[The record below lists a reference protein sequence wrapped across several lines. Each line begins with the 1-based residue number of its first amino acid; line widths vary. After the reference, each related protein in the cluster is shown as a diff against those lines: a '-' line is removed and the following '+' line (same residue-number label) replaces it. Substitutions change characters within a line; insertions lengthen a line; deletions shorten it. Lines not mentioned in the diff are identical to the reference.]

1 MSDTQ
6 DYQAVDGQ
14 PGRAEGDAGQVSSAP
29 KRSRIKVKAW
39 HVVLLT
45 VAVICTILLAWWQW
59 TRFQSGSGTF
69 QNLGYALQ
77 WPLFGFF
84 FVYAYRMGIK
94 MENEKIDAEN
104 EADDLDFLYQADL
117 KEFGDDSSQPA
128 MTEIDE
134 DFLPSRPEIDVEEFN
149 ALNQPRRRHHTHLE
163 SE

>member
-1 MSDTQ
+1 MEEH
-6 DYQAVDGQ
+6 VDRQ
-14 PGRAEGDAGQVSSAP
+14 EPAP
-29 KRSRIKVKAW
+29 KRQRIKIKAW
-39 HVVLLT
+39 HVILLIL
-45 VAVICTILLAWWQW
+45 AVITTILLAWWQW

-104 EADDLDFLYQADL
+104 AVDDLDYLYQADL
-117 KEFGDDSSQPA
+117 EEFGDEDGEPA

-134 DFLPSRPEIDVEEFN
+134 EFLPSRPEIDVAEFN
-149 ALNQPRRRHHTHLE
+149 ALNQPRRGHNTDE
-163 SE
+163 D

>member
-1 MSDTQ
+1 MEEH
-6 DYQAVDGQ
+6 VDRQ
-14 PGRAEGDAGQVSSAP
+14 EPAT
-29 KRSRIKVKAW
+29 KRQRIKIKAW
-39 HVVLLT
+39 HVILLIL
-45 VAVICTILLAWWQW
+45 AVITTILLAWWQW

-104 EADDLDFLYQADL
+104 AVDDLDYLYQADL
-117 KEFGDDSSQPA
+117 EEFGDEDGEPA

-134 DFLPSRPEIDVEEFN
+134 EFLPSRPEIDVAEFN
-149 ALNQPRRRHHTHLE
+149 ALNQPRRGHNTDE
-163 SE
+163 D